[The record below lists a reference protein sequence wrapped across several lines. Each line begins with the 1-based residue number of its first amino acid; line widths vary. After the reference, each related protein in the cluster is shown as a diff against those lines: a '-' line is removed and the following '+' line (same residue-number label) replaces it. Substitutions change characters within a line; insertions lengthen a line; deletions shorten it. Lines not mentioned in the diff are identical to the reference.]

1 MPLRD
6 MDREQM
12 WLLPPSLDELL
23 TLDHPARFV
32 AEFVDALGREGWAE
46 LGVAIDGDPL
56 GAPAYHPRALLCVW
70 LYGFMTGVRSCR
82 KLEVACRDQIPYL
95 WLTGWQHPDHN
106 TLWRFYQAHRQEM
119 RSLFQRTVRT
129 AVAMK
134 LVDLAVQ
141 AVDGTKMAASA
152 SAYRSYDAE
161 KLAQLLDRTDR
172 AIADLEA
179 QNEGGEDA
187 SAVNLPEELANKE
200 ALRERLRQAMDE
212 LASAKKPKRIN
223 LTDKDAHFMK
233 IGHGIA
239 PAYNAQAMVSPVEQ
253 DGEPTGMLITA
264 ADVVAVVNDNYLLAP
279 MMERAEEATGTRTP
293 MTLADAGYFSGRDL
307 ADCEGRGQQV
317 VVPESRERL
326 LRSPYHKDQFT
337 YDEPSD
343 SFECPQGQTLH
354 FIGIIEDKRGVSM
367 RTYRASAGVC
377 QQCPVYGVCTKS
389 KRGRSLAVG
398 PHDDVLRRHRA
409 WMSTDLA
416 KEVYRLRKQLV
427 EPVFGITKEQMG
439 ARRFLLRGLVNV
451 AAEWNLLAVA
461 FNLRTLWRVWRDGTF
476 VLAPHG
482 PKPGPVS

>member
-1 MPLRD
+1 M
-6 MDREQM
+6 E
-12 WLLPPSLDELL
+12 
-23 TLDHPARFV
+23 
-32 AEFVDALGREGWAE
+32 
-46 LGVAIDGDPL
+46 IDGDPL

-95 WLTGWQHPDHN
+95 WLTRWQHPDHN
-106 TLWRFYQAHRQEM
+106 TLWRFYKAHRQEM

-161 KLAQLLDRTDR
+161 RLAQLLDRVDR

-179 QNEGGEDA
+179 QNEGGEAA
-187 SAVNLPEELANKE
+187 SEVNLPEELSNKE

-212 LASAKKPKRIN
+212 LAGAKKPKRIN

-233 IGHGIA
+233 TGHAIA
-239 PAYNAQAMVSPVEQ
+239 PAYNAQAMVSPTVSPVEQ
-253 DGEPTGMLITA
+253 DGESTGMLITA
-264 ADVVAVVNDNYLLAP
+264 ADVVDVVNDNYQLAP
-279 MMERAEEATGTRTP
+279 MMGRAEEATGTRTP

-326 LRSPYHKDQFT
+326 LRSPYHKDQFA

-354 FIGIIEDKRGVSM
+354 LA
-367 RTYRASAGVC
+367 ASAKTKKECQCGSIALPQPSASSVQPTGYAPNPSVAVVC
-377 QQCPVYGVCTKS
+377 GLGPTTMCCAGTGLGCPPTW
-389 KRGRSLAVG
+389 RS
-398 PHDDVLRRHRA
+398 RHI
-409 WMSTDLA
+409 
-416 KEVYRLRKQLV
+416 
-427 EPVFGITKEQMG
+427 G
-439 ARRFLLRGLVNV
+439 
-451 AAEWNLLAVA
+451 
-461 FNLRTLWRVWRDGTF
+461 
-476 VLAPHG
+476 
-482 PKPGPVS
+482 